1 MKKEFFDVYERP
13 EAEEMTLVFEST
25 ILSNTETPD
34 CLTLSTC
41 KDDSDFCMEVD
52 D

>member
-1 MKKEFFDVYERP
+1 MKKEFLDVYERP

-34 CLTLSTC
+34 DDGKEDCLFFDPDC
-41 KDDSDFCMEVD
+41 ESD
-52 D
+52 